1 MPASL
6 NDALL
11 QILACP
17 HDRTRLHVENNAVV
31 CERAHQFPFED
42 GIPIFA
48 ENPRRE
54 PIPLNMGPCPHPSD
68 GPHAAAQSEQ
78 IDPFVD
84 DWIVNTNGNLY
95 WRARGRLPRYP
106 IPDWPFGDG
115 KGGVMVEIGCSWGRW
130 SIAAARGGFVPVGTD
145 VHVDALAAAAR
156 VSRQLGA
163 HADFI
168 CCDAE
173 HLPFQS
179 GSVDFVFSYSVLQ
192 HLDKSKVR
200 RIFQRFR
207 ASCSRAEFVS
217 SSFPTLSACSAS
229 RNNSGAA
236 FVKQNQALL
245 KCATGRMQAFAL
257 HWNKLGFRGSK
268 FMPTVSSLKIHNSRI
283 SIFFRLRGGCSFA
296 HLRPAAEQRMPFRFL
311 RASRTASGLKRGL
324 LRPTANTAA
333 RIFNKMNWKF
343 TSTEL
348 TGFKAF
354 SDTNRAGAHRCPCL
368 PNPS

>member
-11 QILACP
+11 RILACP
-17 HDRTRLHVENNAVV
+17 NDHTKLRVENGALV

-78 IDPFVD
+78 IDPFVN

-106 IPDWPFGDG
+106 IPDWPFGAG
-115 KGGVMVEIGCSWGRW
+115 KGQVMVDIGCSWGRW

-145 VHVDALAAAAR
+145 VHVDALAAAAH
-156 VSRQLGA
+156 VSQQLGA
-163 HADFI
+163 RADFI

-200 RIFQRFR
+200 GIFQEI
-207 ASCSRAEFVS
+207 SRA
-217 SSFPTLSACSAS
+217 
-229 RNNSGAA
+229 
-236 FVKQNQALL
+236 
-245 KCATGRMQAFAL
+245 
-257 HWNKLGFRGSK
+257 
-268 FMPTVSSLKIHNSRI
+268 
-283 SIFFRLRGGCSFA
+283 
-296 HLRPAAEQRMPFRFL
+296 LRPGGVCLIQLPNAFGLLSVVQQ
-311 RASRTASGLKRGL
+311 LKRGFREARTGTFEMRYWTHAKIRRALEQAGFSRVTIYTDGFFSQNPQLTDLDL
-324 LRPTANTAA
+324 LSPAGRLLVRASSAGRRAANALPILTRVADSLWIEA
-333 RIFNKMNWKF
+333 R
-343 TSTEL
+343 TPPPRT
-348 TGFKAF
+348 
-354 SDTNRAGAHRCPCL
+354 
-368 PNPS
+368 